1 MNAVQTKVLLATL
14 ATLAAMGGFA
24 ATWYVDAV
32 NGNDTT
38 GGTSVTDARRTLTG
52 AMSISELKD
61 DDTVLALP
69 GVYGDESVEDASKM
83 QTRCRITKARRP
95 FFFAEGSGFV
105 GDKLAVKAEFS
116 FALMEKS
123 NVF

>member
-1 MNAVQTKVLLATL
+1 M
-14 ATLAAMGGFA
+14 FF
-24 ATWYVDAV
+24 
-32 NGNDTT
+32 
-38 GGTSVTDARRTLTG
+38 RR
-52 AMSISELKD
+52 
-61 DDTVLALP
+61 
-69 GVYGDESVEDASKM
+69 
-83 QTRCRITKARRP
+83 RKAP